1 MARAPEPPLVPEAE
15 QVFLDHAGL
24 FVPDLAPVTGALERL
39 GFAPTPLAKHGDA
52 PSTDGAPAPSGTA
65 NICAMFRVGYLEV
78 IGPTGEDT
86 PLARQL
92 ADRLKRHPGLH
103 LIAFSVAESPDHH
116 ARLDDA
122 GFGPVS
128 LVRLRRRVPTPDGE
142 ASARF
147 DVVRVQPGTMP
158 EGRIQL
164 VTQRTP
170 ELVWQP
176 RFLDHA
182 NGTQALTGALVCAE
196 DTDDSRAR
204 FGRVIGRDGKTPT
217 GSLDLDRGRIDFVSP
232 AQLSDVLP
240 DAAVPTPP
248 FIAAAAFA
256 VSEIA
261 VTRRLLKRNGV
272 EHRETVDG
280 RLIVSGDAAL
290 GASLVFH
297 QRGTDPWP

>member
-142 ASARF
+142 ASTLFGCSPEPCPKAASSSSRS
-147 DVVRVQPGTMP
+147 VRPSSSG
-158 EGRIQL
+158 
-164 VTQRTP
+164 
-170 ELVWQP
+170 
-176 RFLDHA
+176 
-182 NGTQALTGALVCAE
+182 
-196 DTDDSRAR
+196 
-204 FGRVIGRDGKTPT
+204 
-217 GSLDLDRGRIDFVSP
+217 SP
-232 AQLSDVLP
+232 ASSITRTGP
-240 DAAVPTPP
+240 
-248 FIAAAAFA
+248 
-256 VSEIA
+256 
-261 VTRRLLKRNGV
+261 RRLLAPSSAPRTPTIPGPDSGV
-272 EHRETVDG
+272 
-280 RLIVSGDAAL
+280 
-290 GASLVFH
+290 
-297 QRGTDPWP
+297 